1 MVTSASNAGE
11 FPVDQCFAPLSII
24 ARGVP
29 EVQEELRTQKGIDAT
44 HIIMTSDE
52 RGPEWWLDVRAL
64 GWTWVDYA
72 AERTEEIYGKWH
84 LSNGTSFVGTRGST
98 ICTLAS
104 RRVRSWH
111 DGATRLIR
119 WEWPG
124 ADDH

>member
-1 MVTSASNAGE
+1 MVRSGQRRSMENGE
-11 FPVDQCFAPLSII
+11 P
-24 ARGVP
+24 
-29 EVQEELRTQKGIDAT
+29 
-44 HIIMTSDE
+44 
-52 RGPEWWLDVRAL
+52 
-64 GWTWVDYA
+64 
-72 AERTEEIYGKWH
+72 
-84 LSNGTSFVGTRGST
+84 SNGTSFVGTRGST